1 MAVIPQVITS
11 DRASGAQVIDGSLG
25 FSGTNQKLE
34 RTPGSAGNQQT
45 WTWSSWVKINPG
57 QNNSVFAVYTGASD
71 RLHLRIGS
79 SYAILAQNTGSWDF
93 DIRSNAKF
101 RDNEW
106 YHFVCVADFTN
117 STQNDRAI
125 LYVNGERLTLGTNT
139 LPSNTTTNTI
149 VNATKAHYIG
159 ESYSGTD
166 FDGRMSQVYLIDGQA
181 LEPTE
186 FGFTDPLTN
195 TWKPKKYTGDF
206 NIFPDIGMGG
216 DSGQAIEVV
225 INRQVDKAWIKKY
238 GSSTY
243 EGGGDPS
250 DPSSAPSFNLPSG
263 GSLYWFTTAY
273 DTAHTFVLGSSS
285 ETGTQPE
292 WASGG
297 TTGSLT
303 RDSATTVSGTP
314 SSSYSSA
321 RTDAL
326 ADNTVYAF
334 TFTITTGAGGAH
346 TGWFLSTSSS
356 YSTGTPDEQT
366 SGNTVGARFGG
377 GGTGYYNYV
386 KVYGTFATLN
396 PNTNGQLSNRGVNSF
411 YLPMDG
417 NSPIGKDKSGNGN
430 DWTPV
435 NFGGSLE
442 LDNPNVSGARPILN
456 TTQGGTV
463 AGVGVFG
470 SKQNVGYAVTVY
482 DDGGGNKFYIDG
494 VKTAS
499 ITGLIRGATY
509 TFDTSDST
517 VGSTHPFR
525 LSATSNGSH
534 GGGSEYT
541 NGVAAITGAAT
552 TITIPHDAPNTLYY
566 YCTSHSG
573 MGNDSSISG
582 ITTNEKLAD
591 QYASNIVFAAPL
603 VGSNGDV
610 SASIACTATT
620 HAVTT
625 SGATSSGG
633 FGNFYNESVK
643 FDGTNDYITWGS
655 NTDWKFLS
663 DGTTDYTM
671 ETWIRAT
678 STYGKS
684 GRGYILFNTA
694 GSIGSG
700 ENGMALWLNSSAL
713 RFQICVGGGI
723 QTIFSHSYT
732 LPADKWVHLALV
744 NDGGDFGLFIDGI
757 RVAVNNSYS
766 TWNSNNPNITLNTG
780 RTTDNYYF
788 NDGYMQDMRIYNIAK
803 YTSNF
808 VVPSTSPNILP
819 DTPSGV
825 SGGSKLTKITDGAVA
840 FDGTSGTSMNIANS
854 SDFSFGSGDWTVE
867 CYHYSF
873 KAAASGTNS
882 LIGIWNS
889 GSNRRTWLIN
899 LYQDYFRGYFSI
911 DGAAG
916 GSIYQ
921 VGDSAKKVAPNRW
934 YHVALVRNGNNL
946 LLFQDGELIEATDV
960 TGQSVYDNTTDDLY
974 IGSGHAGT
982 VNNTNGYISNLRV
995 VKGTALYTSDFTP
1008 PTEPLTNV
1016 TNTKLLCCQ
1025 SPTSVESSAVGPI
1038 TSDFYSAGVY
1048 LTATTYTDRGGSSCT
1063 ITNNDSVTSSS
1074 AGTNSFGLT
1083 TAADMTGED
1092 RVDINM
1098 GNVSGSFFQSEWTL
1112 EMFFKKDASD
1122 NNWFVGTSTS
1132 GASWQTG
1139 WSLNV
1144 DGTTLKWNYDDQSG
1158 GQSKSTGITINND
1171 TWYFMRVQRTPSTSQ
1186 SRLYIEVYDS
1196 PTNRSGTF
1204 DGTVQDDQSH
1214 SNNTLKIGDANGNS
1228 NNLTAN
1234 WQFANVMI
1242 TAGTRRN
1249 QVVPTLSSGQRVLN
1263 ATIDSLVVPI
1273 GNPTATNFNPFNTDI
1288 NTVRGQE
1295 TGYATLNPLAV
1306 VGSATYSD
1314 GNLKVTGSAA
1324 YRSTPS
1330 TIGMSEGKWYVE
1342 YFFDTWVND
1351 SHVGVMNDI
1360 SPATTGTWAGNTANG
1375 FAWAGDSGD
1384 LWTNG
1389 STYNSSFDVS
1399 FGTGDTCQIA
1409 FDADN
1414 GRMYFGK
1421 NGLWLKGANPSVG
1434 TGANWTGL
1442 TDGPYHPFVTT
1453 TNGTICS
1460 ANFGQK
1466 PFKFPPPDGFQPLNT
1481 VNTRPVKVIS
1491 RPDQYVGVTTY
1502 SGNSG
1507 DGLSTTQDID
1517 VGLNPDLIWI
1527 KHRNGTNSNLLTDTV
1542 RGLPNTLIANST
1554 ATTNTN
1560 ASRIPALIYNGF
1572 RVGDRN
1578 EVNDVGGNYVAWCWK
1593 AGGSKNTFNVD
1604 DVGYASAAAAG
1615 LNGGT
1620 LTVTGASVGT
1630 KQGFSIIKFTGTGVA
1645 GSVSHGLTQKPDF
1658 IIAKNIDGTPN
1669 DWPVHHSSLTDG
1681 TYTLYLN
1688 GTAAASAATAI
1699 WPSASTDSVINV
1711 GSGAVINESANSTI
1725 LYSWHDV
1732 PGLQKF
1738 GEYVGNGNA
1747 NGAFI
1752 ELGFRPKIIIA
1763 KASTGGGSVPD
1774 WLIFDSERD
1783 SINPADKNLSA
1794 NYAGQEQYYTGGL
1807 LRPTDID
1814 ILSNGFKIRNT
1825 RDANNAN
1832 GSNFIYAAW
1841 AEAPSVDLYG
1851 GGANAR

>member
-1 MAVIPQVITS
+1 F
-11 DRASGAQVIDGSLG
+11 DG
-25 FSGTNQKLE
+25 
-34 RTPGSAGNQQT
+34 
-45 WTWSSWVKINPG
+45 
-57 QNNSVFAVYTGASD
+57 NNDYLSIADS
-71 RLHLRIGS
+71 
-79 SYAILAQNTGSWDF
+79 
-93 DIRSNAKF
+93 
-101 RDNEW
+101 
-106 YHFVCVADFTN
+106 ADFT
-117 STQNDRAI
+117 
-125 LYVNGERLTLGTNT
+125 
-139 LPSNTTTNTI
+139 
-149 VNATKAHYIG
+149 
-159 ESYSGTD
+159 
-166 FDGRMSQVYLIDGQA
+166 F
-181 LEPTE
+181 
-186 FGFTDPLTN
+186 
-195 TWKPKKYTGDF
+195 
-206 NIFPDIGMGG
+206 
-216 DSGQAIEVV
+216 
-225 INRQVDKAWIKKY
+225 
-238 GSSTY
+238 
-243 EGGGDPS
+243 
-250 DPSSAPSFNLPSG
+250 
-263 GSLYWFTTAY
+263 
-273 DTAHTFVLGSSS
+273 
-285 ETGTQPE
+285 
-292 WASGG
+292 
-297 TTGSLT
+297 
-303 RDSATTVSGTP
+303 
-314 SSSYSSA
+314 
-321 RTDAL
+321 
-326 ADNTVYAF
+326 
-334 TFTITTGAGGAH
+334 
-346 TGWFLSTSSS
+346 
-356 YSTGTPDEQT
+356 
-366 SGNTVGARFGG
+366 
-377 GGTGYYNYV
+377 GTG
-386 KVYGTFATLN
+386 
-396 PNTNGQLSNRGVNSF
+396 
-411 YLPMDG
+411 
-417 NSPIGKDKSGNGN
+417 
-430 DWTPV
+430 
-435 NFGGSLE
+435 
-442 LDNPNVSGARPILN
+442 
-456 TTQGGTV
+456 
-463 AGVGVFG
+463 
-470 SKQNVGYAVTVY
+470 
-482 DDGGGNKFYIDG
+482 
-494 VKTAS
+494 
-499 ITGLIRGATY
+499 
-509 TFDTSDST
+509 
-517 VGSTHPFR
+517 
-525 LSATSNGSH
+525 
-534 GGGSEYT
+534 
-541 NGVAAITGAAT
+541 
-552 TITIPHDAPNTLYY
+552 
-566 YCTSHSG
+566 
-573 MGNDSSISG
+573 
-582 ITTNEKLAD
+582 
-591 QYASNIVFAAPL
+591 
-603 VGSNGDV
+603 
-610 SASIACTATT
+610 
-620 HAVTT
+620 
-625 SGATSSGG
+625 
-633 FGNFYNESVK
+633 
-643 FDGTNDYITWGS
+643 
-655 NTDWKFLS
+655 
-663 DGTTDYTM
+663 DYTM
-671 ETWIRAT
+671 EAWIYPT
-678 STYGKS
+678 STGSYPVIIAQ
-684 GRGYILFNTA
+684 YENTA
-694 GSIGSG
+694 GTASWFFSLGNNNTTLEYYAYGPDVNLSPLRGGTAPLNTWTHVAVTRSGSTVRLFVSGSQVDSGTWSNTHRDSSLPVTIG
-700 ENGMALWLNSSAL
+700 ASS
-713 RFQICVGGGI
+713 
-723 QTIFSHSYT
+723 
-732 LPADKWVHLALV
+732 
-744 NDGGDFGLFIDGI
+744 DGGFDF
-757 RVAVNNSYS
+757 
-766 TWNSNNPNITLNTG
+766 TG
-780 RTTDNYYF
+780 
-788 NDGYMQDMRIYNIAK
+788 K
-803 YTSNF
+803 
-808 VVPSTSPNILP
+808 
-819 DTPSGV
+819 
-825 SGGSKLTKITDGAVA
+825 
-840 FDGTSGTSMNIANS
+840 
-854 SDFSFGSGDWTVE
+854 
-867 CYHYSF
+867 
-873 KAAASGTNS
+873 
-882 LIGIWNS
+882 
-889 GSNRRTWLIN
+889 
-899 LYQDYFRGYFSI
+899 
-911 DGAAG
+911 
-916 GSIYQ
+916 
-921 VGDSAKKVAPNRW
+921 
-934 YHVALVRNGNNL
+934 
-946 LLFQDGELIEATDV
+946 
-960 TGQSVYDNTTDDLY
+960 
-974 IGSGHAGT
+974 
-982 VNNTNGYISNLRV
+982 ISNVRV
-995 VKGTALYTSDFTP
+995 IKGTALYTSRFTP
-1008 PTEPLTNV
+1008 PTAPLTNI

-1295 TGYATLNPLAV
+1295 TGHATLNPLAV

-1466 PFKFPPPDGFQPLNT
+1466 PFKFPPPDGFQPLNAA
-1481 VNTRPVKVIS
+1481 NTRPETVIA

-1527 KHRNGTNSNLLTDTV
+1527 KHRNGTNSHLLTDTV
-1542 RGLPNTLIANST
+1542 RGLPNTLIANSN
-1554 ATTNTN
+1554 AATNTN
-1560 ASRIPALIYNGF
+1560 ASRIPALIDNGF

-1604 DVGYASAAAAG
+1604 DVGYATASAAG
-1615 LNGGT
+1615 LTAGT
-1620 LTVTGASVGT
+1620 ITPTGATVGT
-1630 KQGFSIIKFTGTGVA
+1630 KQGFSIIKYTGTGSV
-1645 GSVSHGLTQKPDF
+1645 GSVPHGLNSAPDF
-1658 IIAKNIDGTPN
+1658 MILKNMDNTQNWQIYHSGT
-1669 DWPVHHSSLTDG
+1669 G
-1681 TYTLYLN
+1681 
-1688 GTAAASAATAI
+1688 ATKYFNFTTG
-1699 WPSASTDSVINV
+1699 SASTNSNRFNDTEPTSSVF
-1711 GSGAVINESANSTI
+1711 TI
-1725 LYSWHDV
+1725 GTAPGLNNNTQSIIAYCWHDV

-1747 NGAFI
+1747 DGAFI
-1752 ELGFRPKIIIA
+1752 ELGFRPRIIIA

-1841 AEAPSVDLYG
+1841 AEAPSVNLFG
-1851 GGANAR
+1851 GSSNAR